1 MDQDHNAPPL
11 NPLPSIVWLLALP
24 LIVVELAIQLQTAGL
39 VGGAEALG
47 WRQAL
52 FQRLRFLPEVMRQQW
67 ETGGHPVEELHR
79 LVSYPLVHGSF
90 TDALFAVVLFLALG
104 KAVGEVLRW
113 WGVVAVVIGAT
124 VAGALAYGLLVPG
137 LKTPLVGAYPAV
149 YGLIGGFTCLI
160 FVNLARVGAN
170 KYRAFSLIGFLLVAQ
185 LVFGVLFGGSWTWV
199 AEIAGFA
206 AGFLLTLLASPGGFQ
221 RLLDQIRQR

>member
-11 NPLPSIVWLLALP
+11 NPLPPIVWLLALP

-39 VGGAEALG
+39 VGGAQALG

-52 FQRLRFLPEVMRQQW
+52 FQRLMFLPEVLRLQW
-67 ETGGHPVEELHR
+67 ETGGHPEGELHR

-104 KAVGEVLRW
+104 KVVGEVLRW

-160 FVNLARVGAN
+160 FANLARVGAN

-185 LVFGVLFGGSWTWV
+185 LVFGVLFGSSWTWV

-206 AGFLLTLLASPGGFQ
+206 AGFALTLLVSPGGFQ